1 MDTLLHYAWLIPLFP
16 LLAFIVIVS
25 FGRQLKEGA
34 SLVGIVL
41 TAVSF
46 GIAAL
51 IFWERFQGERQIINS
66 LSIGFR

>member
-1 MDTLLHYAWLIPLFP
+1 MDILLHYAWLIPLFP

-51 IFWERFQGERQIINS
+51 TFWERF
-66 LSIGFR
+66 